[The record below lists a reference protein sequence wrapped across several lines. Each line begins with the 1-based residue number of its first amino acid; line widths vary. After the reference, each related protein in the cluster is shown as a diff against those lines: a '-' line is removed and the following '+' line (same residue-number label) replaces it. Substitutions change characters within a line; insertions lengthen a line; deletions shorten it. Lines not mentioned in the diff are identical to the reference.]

1 MKLEKKRTRGKKV
14 LDNRLLRV
22 RLLDKARTKTRTRIK
37 DKEEDE
43 AEGRIRGVDQVPE
56 LVDEVVE
63 AEEEVVPRVDNRARD
78 RDSLKRHDRIV

>member
-22 RLLDKARTKTRTRIK
+22 RLLDRTKTRTRTK
-37 DKEEDE
+37 DKEVDE
-43 AEGRIRGVDQVPE
+43 VEGRIRGVDQVPE

-63 AEEEVVPRVDNRARD
+63 AEEEVVPRVDNRARA
-78 RDSLKRHDRIV
+78 RDNLKRHDRIV

>member
-22 RLLDKARTKTRTRIK
+22 RLLDRTKTRTRIK
-37 DKEEDE
+37 DREVDE
-43 AEGRIRGVDQVPE
+43 VEGRIRGVDPVPE

-63 AEEEVVPRVDNRARD
+63 AEEEVVPRVDNRARA
-78 RDSLKRHDRIV
+78 RDNLKRHDRIV